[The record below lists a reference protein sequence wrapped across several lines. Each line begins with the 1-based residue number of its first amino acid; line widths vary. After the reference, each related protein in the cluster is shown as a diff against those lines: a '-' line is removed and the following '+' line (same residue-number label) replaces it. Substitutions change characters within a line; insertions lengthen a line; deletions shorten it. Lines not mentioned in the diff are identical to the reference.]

1 MSTDDEGATQLVVK
15 ALYNFNAT
23 GDDEL
28 SFQKG
33 DLIMVT
39 KVCMSFVLLCVD
51 LLLSWRSGG

>member
-1 MSTDDEGATQLVVK
+1 M
-15 ALYNFNAT
+15 YNFTGT

-39 KVCMSFVLLCVD
+39 KVCVYVCARACVI
-51 LLLSWRSGG
+51 GT

>member
-1 MSTDDEGATQLVVK
+1 MSADDEGAQCVVK
-15 ALYNFNAT
+15 ALYNFTGT

-39 KVCMSFVLLCVD
+39 KVYI
-51 LLLSWRSGG
+51 